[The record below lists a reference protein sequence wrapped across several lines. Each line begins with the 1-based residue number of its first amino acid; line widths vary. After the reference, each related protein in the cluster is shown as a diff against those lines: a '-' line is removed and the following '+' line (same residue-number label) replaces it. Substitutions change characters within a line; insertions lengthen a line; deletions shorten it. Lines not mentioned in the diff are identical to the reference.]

1 MLHRLSFFIR
11 LSLNHLP
18 GAYLRNLGLSCW
30 SSRRQLRALRN
41 LDDHL
46 LADIGLTR
54 RDVHLAA
61 ILPPQAD
68 DLPTESLRKRRLAE
82 CR

>member
-1 MLHRLSFFIR
+1 MLHRLSLFIR
-11 LSLNHLP
+11 LSLNRLP
-18 GAYLRNLGLSCW
+18 GEYLRDLGLSYW
-30 SSRRQLRALRN
+30 SLRRQLCALRN

-54 RDVHLAA
+54 RDIRLAA
-61 ILPPQAD
+61 ILPPQAG
-68 DLPTESLRKRRLAE
+68 DLPAGGSRKRRLAG